1 MKKILAGVSKAL
13 ILQGNNL
20 LAICNTLTD
29 STFEASITAEEIRGG
44 AGNAL
49 WAKYFHD
56 SVLNVTLTDIVFD
69 LNRMAVSFGTNLRQG
84 GTSIK
89 EEESTVATAKQIP
102 LSTTPLAYEGVLVAW
117 YSKPGTDDWKV
128 GTVKSAAN
136 KYYIEVEAATVGEKY
151 CIKYFW
157 QNENAE
163 SIVIPAQYVPGT
175 VHMVL
180 ITDIYA
186 AETIVEDI
194 GNTTII
200 GHLITDLPR
209 VQLDGSQSLSLTST
223 SAATTSLSGSALA
236 VNGDDASC
244 ETDSYYGTMTQEIF
258 GATWQDNVVALA
270 IEDNDIQ
277 LSTSNTATL
286 SVYAVYG
293 GNKASQKKDNSNFTF
308 AVVGGS
314 SSIITVDTTGLVT
327 AKGTGSA
334 YVQVTL
340 TGKDNVAPAYAQVT
354 VA

>member
-1 MKKILAGVSKAL
+1 MNIFAMFNMEYVA
-13 ILQGNNL
+13 
-20 LAICNTLTD
+20 
-29 STFEASITAEEIRGG
+29 AS
-44 AGNAL
+44 L
-49 WAKYFHD
+49 
-56 SVLNVTLTDIVFD
+56 
-69 LNRMAVSFGTNLRQG
+69 GTTLRQG
-84 GTSIK
+84 GLSFK

-102 LSTTPLAYEGVLVAW
+102 LSTTPLALEGSLVAW
-117 YSKPGTDDWKV
+117 YSKPGQDNWIT
-128 GTVKSAAN
+128 GTVKNAN
-136 KYYIEVEAATVGEKY
+136 GKYYIDVEAATVGEKY

-163 SIVIPAQYVPGT
+163 SIVIPVQYVPAELHVILINDEFSGEAIDSIDT
-175 VHMVL
+175 TAIGRL
-180 ITDIYA
+180 ITDI
-186 AETIVEDI
+186 
-194 GNTTII
+194 
-200 GHLITDLPR
+200 PR
-209 VQLDGSQSLSLTST
+209 LQLTGEQNLALSATG
-223 SAATTSLSGSALA
+223 AATTSLSGSALA
-236 VNGDDASC
+236 VTSDATSC
-244 ETDSYYGTMTQEIF
+244 ETDAYYGTMTEEIF

-277 LSTSNTATL
+277 LATSATATL

-314 SSIITVDTTGLVT
+314 SSIITVDGTGLVT

>member
-1 MKKILAGVSKAL
+1 MKKFLAGVARA
-13 ILQGNNL
+13 ILLRGNEIIGV
-20 LAICNTLTD
+20 ANTLITSGFD
-29 STFEASITAEEIRGG
+29 FTIASEEIRGG
-44 AGNAL
+44 QGNGL
-49 WAKYFHD
+49 FGKYFHD
-56 SVLNVTLTDIVFD
+56 SALNVTIEDAMFNLEYVAAS
-69 LNRMAVSFGTNLRQG
+69 LGTTLRQG
-84 GTSIK
+84 GLSFK

-102 LSTTPLAYEGVLVAW
+102 LSTTPLALKGSLVAW
-117 YSKPGTDDWKV
+117 YSKPGQDNWIT
-128 GTVKSAAN
+128 GTVKNAN
-136 KYYIEVEAATVGEKY
+136 GKYYIDVEAATVGEKY

-163 SIVIPAQYVPGT
+163 SIVIPVQYVPAELHVILINDEFSGEAIDSIDT
-175 VHMVL
+175 TAIGRL
-180 ITDIYA
+180 ITDI
-186 AETIVEDI
+186 
-194 GNTTII
+194 
-200 GHLITDLPR
+200 PR
-209 VQLDGSQSLSLTST
+209 LQLTGEQNLALSATG
-223 SAATTSLSGSALA
+223 AATPSLSGSALA
-236 VNGDDASC
+236 VTSDATSC
-244 ETDSYYGTMTQEIF
+244 ETDAYYGTMTEEIF

-277 LSTSNTATL
+277 LATSATATL

-314 SSIITVDTTGLVT
+314 SSVITVDGTGLVT

>member
-1 MKKILAGVSKAL
+1 MKKFLAGVARAILLRGNTL
-13 ILQGNNL
+13 IGV
-20 LAICNTLTD
+20 ASTLTD
-29 STFEASITAEEIRGG
+29 STLDFSITAEEIRAG

-49 WAKYFHD
+49 YGKYFHD
-56 SVLNVTLTDIVFD
+56 SNLNVTLTDAMFNMEYVAAS
-69 LNRMAVSFGTNLRQG
+69 LGTTLRQG
-84 GTSIK
+84 GLSFK
-89 EEESTVATAKQIP
+89 EEESTVTTAKQIP
-102 LSTTPLAYEGVLVAW
+102 LSTTPLALEGSLVAW
-117 YSKPGTDDWKV
+117 YSKPGQDNWTV

-136 KYYIEVEAATVGEKY
+136 KYYIEVDSATINEKY
-151 CIKYFW
+151 CVKYFW

-163 SIVIPAQYVPGT
+163 SIVIPVQYVPAELHVILINDEYSGEAIDASDVT
-175 VHMVL
+175 TIGRL
-180 ITDIYA
+180 ITDI
-186 AETIVEDI
+186 
-194 GNTTII
+194 
-200 GHLITDLPR
+200 PR
-209 VQLDGSQSLSLTST
+209 LQLDGAQNLALTAT
-223 SAATTSLSGSALA
+223 GAATTSLSGSALA
-236 VNGDDASC
+236 VASDATSC
-244 ETDSYYGTMTQEIF
+244 ETDAYYGTMTEEIF

-277 LSTSNTATL
+277 LATSATATL

-314 SSIITVDTTGLVT
+314 SSIITVDETGLVT

>member
-1 MKKILAGVSKAL
+1 MKKFLAGVARA
-13 ILQGNNL
+13 ILLRGNTIIGV
-20 LAICNTLTD
+20 ANTLITSGFD
-29 STFEASITAEEIRGG
+29 FTIASEEIRGG
-44 AGNAL
+44 QGNGL
-49 WAKYFHD
+49 FGKYFHD
-56 SVLNVTLTDIVFD
+56 SALNVTIEDAMFNLEYVAAS
-69 LNRMAVSFGTNLRQG
+69 LGTTLRQG
-84 GTSIK
+84 GLSFK

-102 LSTTPLAYEGVLVAW
+102 LSTTPLALEGSLVAW
-117 YSKPGTDDWKV
+117 YSKPGQDNWIT
-128 GTVKSAAN
+128 GTVKNAN
-136 KYYIEVEAATVGEKY
+136 GKYYIDVEAATVGEKY

-163 SIVIPAQYVPGT
+163 SIVIPVQYVPAELHVILINDEFSGEAIDSIDT
-175 VHMVL
+175 TAIGRL
-180 ITDIYA
+180 ITDI
-186 AETIVEDI
+186 
-194 GNTTII
+194 
-200 GHLITDLPR
+200 PR
-209 VQLDGSQSLSLTST
+209 LQLAGEPNLALSATGAS
-223 SAATTSLSGSALA
+223 TTSLSGSALA
-236 VNGDDASC
+236 VASDATSC
-244 ETDSYYGTMTQEIF
+244 ETDAYYGTMTEEIF

-277 LSTSNTATL
+277 LATSATATL

-314 SSIITVDTTGLVT
+314 SSIITVDSTGLVT

>member
-1 MKKILAGVSKAL
+1 MKKFLAGVARAILLRGNTL
-13 ILQGNNL
+13 IGV
-20 LAICNTLTD
+20 ASTLTD
-29 STFEASITAEEIRGG
+29 STLDFSITAEEIRAG

-49 WAKYFHD
+49 YGKYFHD
-56 SVLNVTLTDIVFD
+56 SNLNVTLTDAMFNMEYVAAS
-69 LNRMAVSFGTNLRQG
+69 LGTTLRQG
-84 GTSIK
+84 GLSFK
-89 EEESTVATAKQIP
+89 EEESTVTTAKQIP
-102 LSTTPLAYEGVLVAW
+102 LSTTPLALEGSLVAW
-117 YSKPGTDDWKV
+117 YSKPGQDNWTV

-136 KYYIEVEAATVGEKY
+136 KYYIEVDSATINEKY
-151 CIKYFW
+151 CVKYFW

-163 SIVIPAQYVPGT
+163 SIVIPVQYVPAELHVILINDEYSGEAIDASDVT
-175 VHMVL
+175 TIGRL
-180 ITDIYA
+180 ITDI
-186 AETIVEDI
+186 
-194 GNTTII
+194 
-200 GHLITDLPR
+200 PR
-209 VQLDGSQSLSLTST
+209 LQLDGAQNLALTAT
-223 SAATTSLSGSALA
+223 GAATTSLSGSALA
-236 VNGDDASC
+236 VTSDATSC
-244 ETDSYYGTMTQEIF
+244 ETDAYYGTMTEEIF

-277 LSTSNTATL
+277 LATSATATL

-293 GNKASQKKDNSNFTF
+293 GNKASQKKDNYNFTF

>member
-69 LNRMAVSFGTNLRQG
+69 LNRMAVSFGTDLRQG

-89 EEESTVATAKQIP
+89 EEESTVTTAKQIP

-117 YSKPGTDDWKV
+117 YSKPGQDNWTV

-136 KYYIEVEAATVGEKY
+136 KYYIEVDSATVNEKY
-151 CIKYFW
+151 CVKYFW

-163 SIVIPAQYVPGT
+163 SIVIPVQYVPAELHVILINDEYSGEAIDASDVT
-175 VHMVL
+175 TIGRL
-180 ITDIYA
+180 ITDI
-186 AETIVEDI
+186 
-194 GNTTII
+194 
-200 GHLITDLPR
+200 PR
-209 VQLDGSQSLSLTST
+209 LQLDGAQNLALTAT
-223 SAATTSLSGSALA
+223 GAATTSLSGSALA
-236 VNGDDASC
+236 VASDATSC
-244 ETDSYYGTMTQEIF
+244 ETDAYYGTMTEAIF

-277 LSTSNTATL
+277 LATSATATL

-314 SSIITVDTTGLVT
+314 SSIITVDGTGLVT

>member
-1 MKKILAGVSKAL
+1 MKKFLAGVARA
-13 ILQGNNL
+13 ILLRGNTIIGV
-20 LAICNTLTD
+20 ANTLITSGFD
-29 STFEASITAEEIRGG
+29 FTIASEEIRGG
-44 AGNAL
+44 QGNGL
-49 WAKYFHD
+49 FGKYFHD
-56 SVLNVTLTDIVFD
+56 SALNVTIEDAMFNLEYVAAS
-69 LNRMAVSFGTNLRQG
+69 LGTTLRQG
-84 GTSIK
+84 GLSFK

-102 LSTTPLAYEGVLVAW
+102 LSTTPLALKGSLVAW
-117 YSKPGTDDWKV
+117 YSKPGQDNWIT
-128 GTVKSAAN
+128 GTVKNAN
-136 KYYIEVEAATVGEKY
+136 GKYYIDVEAATVGEKY

-163 SIVIPAQYVPGT
+163 SIVIPVQYVPAELHVILINDEFSGEAIDSIDT
-175 VHMVL
+175 TAIGRL
-180 ITDIYA
+180 ITDI
-186 AETIVEDI
+186 
-194 GNTTII
+194 
-200 GHLITDLPR
+200 PR
-209 VQLDGSQSLSLTST
+209 LQLAGEQNLALSATG
-223 SAATTSLSGSALA
+223 AATTFLSGSALA
-236 VNGDDASC
+236 VTSDATSC
-244 ETDSYYGTMTQEIF
+244 ETDAYYGTMTEEIF

-277 LSTSNTATL
+277 LTTSATATL

-314 SSIITVDTTGLVT
+314 SSVITVDGTGLVT